1 MKQYIGE
8 KLAYRCWRVILL
20 DEVNPTDSERKV
32 STLTLRSML
41 VETIWVPYKKLDAN
55 CEHSSL
61 LDCSCGIR
69 AYKNLSSMSQ
79 YITSISTQNISSNG
93 EDIIL
98 GEVSLWGRLLEHSK
112 GWRAMYAYPKTII
125 CPEDIHIEYESLACR
140 VAANYGI
147 TVKFVDLKRL
157 KLDVLNQ

>member
-8 KLAYRCWRVILL
+8 KVAYRCWRVSLL
-20 DEVNPTDSERKV
+20 DKVSIEDSERTT
-32 STLTLRSML
+32 STLTLKSIL
-41 VETIWVPYKKLDAN
+41 LDTPWVPYEKLDAS
-55 CEHSSL
+55 CDHVSL

-69 AYKNLSSMSQ
+69 AYKSLNSMSQ

-125 CPEDIHIEYESLACR
+125 CPEDIHIEYESLVCR

-147 TVKFVDLKRL
+147 IVKFVDLKQL
-157 KLDVLNQ
+157 KLDVLNK